1 MSATGHDRAY
11 GFSRIATPD
20 AANEG
25 RDVEAVLNW
34 KVSAIRASAALERT
48 KTLRP
53 PIGDREKKRATRSS
67 ATHEKSAA
75 CLVRAFSLLATSRR
89 RPIARTLGERSASH
103 TNAIEKTASGGAK
116 GAFFSSRRF
125 SARTARRAHATR
137 DAHVERTTDPGH
149 TRSRSIA
156 TNVSTDAHANATRAP
171 SPGMKHENSGD
182 EEGAPPAIP
191 IPKRRRTS
199 EKVAPRSTAG
209 KTKKKD
215 AGASEDDINSLF
227 WLVEVRAGSVANA
240 PYPTRAR
247 QLDS

>member
-1 MSATGHDRAY
+1 
-11 GFSRIATPD
+11 
-20 AANEG
+20 
-25 RDVEAVLNW
+25 
-34 KVSAIRASAALERT
+34 LET
-48 KTLRP
+48 
-53 PIGDREKKRATRSS
+53 EKKRATRAFRQRPKNLRRVSYE
-67 ATHEKSAA
+67 H
-75 CLVRAFSLLATSRR
+75 LVCSRPLVGGRSKNARRTRAF
-89 RPIARTLGERSASH
+89 SH

-199 EKVAPRSTAG
+199 EKAAPRSTAG

>member
-11 GFSRIATPD
+11 GFSLIATPH
-20 AANEG
+20 AANEQAETTK
-25 RDVEAVLNW
+25 RRSRRFAPC
-34 KVSAIRASAALERT
+34 SAGTHEDS
-48 KTLRP
+48 
-53 PIGDREKKRATRSS
+53 PIGDGKKTRHAQRPKNLRRVSYE
-67 ATHEKSAA
+67 H
-75 CLVRAFSLLATSRR
+75 LVCSRPLVGGRSKNARRTRAF
-89 RPIARTLGERSASH
+89 SH

-199 EKVAPRSTAG
+199 EKAAPRSTAG

>member
-1 MSATGHDRAY
+1 VIRALQRWNARRLSIGDGKKTRHAGLSAT
-11 GFSRIATPD
+11 P
-20 AANEG
+20 
-25 RDVEAVLNW
+25 
-34 KVSAIRASAALERT
+34 
-48 KTLRP
+48 
-53 PIGDREKKRATRSS
+53 
-67 ATHEKSAA
+67 EKSAA

-89 RPIARTLGERSASH
+89 RPIKERSEND

-137 DAHVERTTDPGH
+137 DAHVERTIDPGH

-199 EKVAPRSTAG
+199 EKAAPRSTAG

>member
-11 GFSRIATPD
+11 GFSLIATPH
-20 AANEG
+20 AANEQAETTKRRLG
-25 RDVEAVLNW
+25 DSRL
-34 KVSAIRASAALERT
+34 AALERT
-48 KTLRP
+48 KTLRLET
-53 PIGDREKKRATRSS
+53 EKKRATRAFRS
-67 ATHEKSAA
+67 ATPEKSAA
-75 CLVRAFSLLATSRR
+75 CLVRAFSLLANSRR
-89 RPIARTLGERSASH
+89 RPIKNARRTRAFSH

-199 EKVAPRSTAG
+199 EKAAPRSTAG

>member
-11 GFSRIATPD
+11 GFSLIATPH
-20 AANEG
+20 AANEQAETTKRRSNSSLG
-25 RDVEAVLNW
+25 DSRL
-34 KVSAIRASAALERT
+34 AALERT
-48 KTLRP
+48 KTLRLET
-53 PIGDREKKRATRSS
+53 EKKRATRAFRQRPKNLRRVSYE
-67 ATHEKSAA
+67 H
-75 CLVRAFSLLATSRR
+75 LVCSRPLVGGRSKNARRTRAF
-89 RPIARTLGERSASH
+89 SH

-199 EKVAPRSTAG
+199 EKAAPRSTAG

>member
-11 GFSRIATPD
+11 GFSRIATPH
-20 AANEG
+20 AANEQAESPRQ
-25 RDVEAVLNW
+25 RDIE
-34 KVSAIRASAALERT
+34 AALLLEVRRFAPCG
-48 KTLRP
+48 LRLET
-53 PIGDREKKRATRSS
+53 EKKRATRPKNLRRVSYE
-67 ATHEKSAA
+67 H
-75 CLVRAFSLLATSRR
+75 LVCSRPLVGGRSKNARRTRAF
-89 RPIARTLGERSASH
+89 SH

-199 EKVAPRSTAG
+199 EKAAPRSTAG

>member
-11 GFSRIATPD
+11 GFSLIATPH
-20 AANEG
+20 AANEHAETTK
-25 RDVEAVLNW
+25 RRFYW
-34 KVSAIRASAALERT
+34 KSPRFAPCSAGTHEDSAASDWR
-48 KTLRP
+48 R
-53 PIGDREKKRATRSS
+53 KKNAPRATP
-67 ATHEKSAA
+67 EKSRRVSYEH
-75 CLVRAFSLLATSRR
+75 LVCSRPLVGGRSKNARRTRAF
-89 RPIARTLGERSASH
+89 SH

-199 EKVAPRSTAG
+199 EKAAPRSTAG